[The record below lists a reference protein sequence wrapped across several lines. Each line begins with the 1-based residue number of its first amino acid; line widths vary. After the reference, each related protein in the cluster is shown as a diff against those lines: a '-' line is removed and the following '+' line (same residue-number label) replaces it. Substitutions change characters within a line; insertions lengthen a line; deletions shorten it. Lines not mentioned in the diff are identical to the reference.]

1 MSSDVVKCPKDWF
14 SVRETCREN
23 KDMVCGGRAKK
34 PARAQREDYAE
45 QRELK
50 SLSSHGA
57 VFFHKT
63 LPGLP
68 IYPVLPAGFI
78 SRKENTHGKRSRNA
92 RDNTVLI
99 YL

>member
-1 MSSDVVKCPKDWF
+1 MLSSAFAYLNRTILHCF
-14 SVRETCREN
+14 ASSRRRLLSVRETCREN

-57 VFFHKT
+57 AFF
-63 LPGLP
+63 
-68 IYPVLPAGFI
+68 
-78 SRKENTHGKRSRNA
+78 S
-92 RDNTVLI
+92 
-99 YL
+99 

>member
-57 VFFHKT
+57 VFFIRHCQVCPYIPYF
-63 LPGLP
+63 LPDLLG
-68 IYPVLPAGFI
+68 I
-78 SRKENTHGKRSRNA
+78 
-92 RDNTVLI
+92 
-99 YL
+99 